1 MEIWVGLFVAAGFAA
16 LFMLAMKVSNMSTV
30 STGDG
35 YEIYARFQNIGGLN
49 VRSPVRASGVLV
61 GRVSAISYDSR
72 TFEAIVTLTIENRFN
87 QFPTDTTASIFTAGL
102 LGEQYV
108 SLTPGAEDAVLKQ
121 GDTIMFSDS
130 AMVLERI
137 IGKIVTDKLSE

>member
-1 MEIWVGLFVAAGFAA
+1 MEVWVGLFVAAGFVA

-30 STGDG
+30 STGAG
-35 YEIYARFQNIGGLN
+35 YEILARFTNIGGLN

-72 TFEAIVTLTIENRFN
+72 TFEAVVTLTIEKQFN
-87 QFPTDTTASIFTAGL
+87 KFPTDTTASIFTAGL
-102 LGEQYV
+102 LGEQYI